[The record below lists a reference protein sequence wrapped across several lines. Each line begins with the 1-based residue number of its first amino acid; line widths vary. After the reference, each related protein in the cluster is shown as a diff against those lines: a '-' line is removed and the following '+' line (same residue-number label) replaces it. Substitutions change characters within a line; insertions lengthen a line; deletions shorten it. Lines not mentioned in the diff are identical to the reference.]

1 MTYILIIDKYGKI
14 NEKNL
19 KQYQESELY
28 KKAGFKKPN
37 EFAKQHTWENVE
49 LDTNKTFAKIHM
61 YAKTKGNSG
70 MENKYEFPPPVDNLL
85 CFGAVV
91 LVYENVEGTISDL
104 RKSDW
109 TDIYNTLYGG
119 FEDTRSKSDDEEEEE
134 EMLDKSKLTKEGY
147 LKDNFIVDDPE
158 ESEGNDDFEYESEL
172 SEDDYFE

>member
-1 MTYILIIDKYGKI
+1 
-14 NEKNL
+14 
-19 KQYQESELY
+19 
-28 KKAGFKKPN
+28 
-37 EFAKQHTWENVE
+37 
-49 LDTNKTFAKIHM
+49 M

-109 TDIYNTLYGG
+109 TDIYNILYGG

-134 EMLDKSKLTKEGY
+134 EIPDNSKLTKEGY
-147 LKDNFIVDDPE
+147 LKDNFIVDGPD